1 MRAKKMATLLFVSL
15 DNVRARYFYMLHGLL
30 EEMVDK
36 FLYPLLFK
44 YLYRGD
50 FHQPRSE
57 VFGPLVQAILNTA
70 RKR

>member
-1 MRAKKMATLLFVSL
+1 MATLLFVSL

-30 EEMVDK
+30 GEVVDK
-36 FLYPLLFK
+36 FLYLLLFK

-57 VFGPLVQAILNTA
+57 VSGLIVQAN
-70 RKR
+70 